1 MRKTFIDTSE
11 FTEWV
16 RDYGAESRG
25 GDHYGSS
32 PIPRHSLER
41 LGWGSKS
48 GEGKN
53 RRLLGEPHY
62 FRAARIR
69 VSGGRPKCGARRHSG
84 RLPPADSI
92 DRWRISKNLNR
103 ICTGRLY
110 RTFDQAATVSFPIL
124 GYVIRTLL
132 SFPTDRAGILLAQ
145 LAVEPDA

>member
-1 MRKTFIDTSE
+1 VTVQVAQRFRLALLLHEQPDMKNDK
-11 FTEWV
+11 
-16 RDYGAESRG
+16 AAKG
-25 GDHYGSS
+25 GGFVCSAS
-32 PIPRHSLER
+32 TALAKS
-41 LGWGSKS
+41 LGW
-48 GEGKN
+48 
-53 RRLLGEPHY
+53 RLLGEPHH

-69 VSGGRPKCGARRHSG
+69 VSGGRPKCGARRHGG
-84 RLPPADSI
+84 RLPPAESI